1 MAIARA
7 QRVPSPSHEF
17 LVDLFRTCGDLAPE
31 LLELCANIVLHHH
44 HVAHTSI
51 DLSQA
56 VSTEYRADGVVEL
69 RDRDSNIVAAV
80 IVEVQLHVDADK
92 KLSWPVY
99 VGALRAK
106 LHCPVLLLV
115 LTRERSI
122 ARWARKP
129 IELGH
134 PGFRLA
140 PLVIDFEDVPR
151 IVNPAHARRIPQLA
165 VLSALAHP
173 DLDVAETAM
182 EAIGP
187 LPSSQSELYSDIIL
201 ASVPEAVRKLL
212 EARFMQGY
220 QFQSEFARRQ
230 INEASEAARRA
241 GREAGHEEGR
251 VEGRAE
257 GRVEGRAEGR
267 VEGRA
272 EGRAEGLRSAVLTL
286 ARSRFDS
293 VTDDDVAA
301 LAKLHDENALN
312 ELIAVLAKAGTVAE
326 ARTMFD
332 RVLRRGE

>member
-1 MAIARA
+1 VAIARA

-31 LLELCANIVLHHH
+31 LLELCANIAFCRD
-44 HVAHTSI
+44 HVEHTSI

-69 RDRDSNIVAAV
+69 RDRDNNVVAAV
-80 IVEVQLHVDADK
+80 IIEVQLHVDADK

-99 VGALRAK
+99 ICALRAK

-115 LTRERSI
+115 LTRERHI

-151 IVNPAHARRIPQLA
+151 IVNPVHARRIPQLA
-165 VLSALAHP
+165 VLSVLAHP

-187 LPSSQSELYSDIIL
+187 LPSSQGELYSDIIL

-220 QFQSEFARRQ
+220 QLQSEFARRQ
-230 INEASEAARRA
+230 INEASEAAREAGRA
-241 GREAGHEEGR
+241 EGREAGR
-251 VEGRAE
+251 VEGREA
-257 GRVEGRAEGR
+257 GRVEGREAGR
-267 VEGRA
+267 V
-272 EGRAEGLRSAVLTL
+272 EGLRSAVLTL
-286 ARSRFDS
+286 ARSRFDA

-301 LAKLHDENALN
+301 LAKLRDEDMLN
-312 ELIAVLAKAGTVAE
+312 ELIVALGRPGTATE
-326 ARTMFD
+326 ARAMFE